1 MKTKQKFKDKLFLIV
16 IPVFI
21 IFAFWAG
28 LYPRTDVQGTTQ
40 LLKEQNYKPIN
51 VGGHAWFTG
60 KKVGPQLNLKLF
72 HLKVIPLL
80 VIVRLNC
87 LGKAAYFLIK

>member
-1 MKTKQKFKDKLFLIV
+1 MKTKQKFKGKLFLIV

-60 KKVGPQLNLKLF
+60 KKSWSATKFKAISSKGDTVTGYSTTELF
-72 HLKVIPLL
+72 
-80 VIVRLNC
+80 
-87 LGKAAYFLIK
+87 GKSGLFFN